1 MNNALDYIR
10 WRGDLPL
17 AECAPNEV
25 DYLIFSELVYA
36 PLERCNNESGSL
48 DGEGPSLISIFEK
61 VFPEP
66 LPKNAS
72 YVFRPRYDVWSLMAD
87 HRRFAEVRLDHFMSN
102 FEPENDKQFAAAVFS
117 YGFGAERTAVVAFRG
132 TDSTVT
138 GWKEDF
144 DMAYKSPIPAQTDSV
159 AFLNE
164 VISSGT
170 YENITV
176 CGHSKGGNLAMYS
189 AAMCNA
195 PDRIKAV
202 YSFDGPGL
210 DEASIRSD
218 GYARVRSRIRSY
230 VPQASIVGL
239 LLAYHP
245 DYAVVRSTAMGGI
258 NQHDTFT
265 WQVEGPRFLEAEQV
279 DRGSEAID
287 QALHEWLR
295 QCSPDQR
302 RVFVN
307 TLFDILESTNAVQL
321 SDMRRNVRASAASIL
336 EATRRID
343 PAAGR
348 MIWKLLGRFVQ
359 IGAGSLLELLGRK
372 PDDNNPNQA

>member
-210 DEASIRSD
+210 PASVLQSD
-218 GYARVRSRIRSY
+218 GWKAIEGLIHSY
-230 VPQASIVGL
+230 IPESSVIGL
-239 LLAYHP
+239 LLGNTTHP
-245 DYAVVRSTAMGGI
+245 VVVKSESVSLMQHNPFHWHVMGPIFLRSEETTI
-258 NQHDTFT
+258 SS
-265 WQVEGPRFLEAEQV
+265 RFLDGTLHQFLSSCTVEQTETLVKTVFELIDISGAVKVRDIVKGLVKKIPQVKRKISEIPEA
-279 DRGSEAID
+279 DREV
-287 QALHEWLR
+287 LR
-295 QCSPDQR
+295 QLLHLLVGSG
-302 RVFVN
+302 N
-307 TLFDILESTNAVQL
+307 KTL
-321 SDMRRNVRASAASIL
+321 
-336 EATRRID
+336 
-343 PAAGR
+343 
-348 MIWKLLGRFVQ
+348 KLMF
-359 IGAGSLLELLGRK
+359 SEK
-372 PDDNNPNQA
+372 KD